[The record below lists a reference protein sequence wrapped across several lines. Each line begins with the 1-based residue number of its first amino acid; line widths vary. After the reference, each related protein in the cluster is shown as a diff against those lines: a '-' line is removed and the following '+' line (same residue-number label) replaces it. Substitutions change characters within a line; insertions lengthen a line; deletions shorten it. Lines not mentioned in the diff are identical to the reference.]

1 MSFLGNKKKIV
12 GMSFSQDYIPKSAS
26 FIEIHHIT
34 YFSKKEVTP
43 APCVG
48 IVGTMELCRRLYVQS

>member
-1 MSFLGNKKKIV
+1 MYRKSNNFLPKK
-12 GMSFSQDYIPKSAS
+12 IPKSAS

-43 APCVG
+43 ATCVG

>member
-1 MSFLGNKKKIV
+1 
-12 GMSFSQDYIPKSAS
+12 MSFSQDYIPKSAS